1 MTGLIYDNTCVGVGG
16 LRAVFSDGKFSH
28 SFHTDVQQWIIST
41 PGVVTNSD
49 WKFFTIFYGPD
60 NLAECLPGVDL
71 EDGIRNCSEE
81 GPYKLE
87 V

>member
-1 MTGLIYDNTCVGVGG
+1 MTTHAWELVDSEPSLAMV
-16 LRAVFSDGKFSH
+16 

-41 PGVVTNSD
+41 PGVVTNSH
-49 WKFFTIFYGPD
+49 WKYFTIFYGPD